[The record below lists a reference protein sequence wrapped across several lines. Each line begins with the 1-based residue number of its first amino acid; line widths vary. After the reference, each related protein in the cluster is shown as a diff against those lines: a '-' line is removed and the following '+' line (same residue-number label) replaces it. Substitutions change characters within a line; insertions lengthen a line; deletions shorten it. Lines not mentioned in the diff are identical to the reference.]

1 MFPPRKPAGR
11 RRAVPQAPEAIPVRE
26 NRNDQRPA
34 QYPEA
39 PILAAETLR
48 NASAPPAP
56 AKGEER
62 GSVFWRVCGGTVLS
76 IVALVAVT
84 LYQQLTAGVNELRT
98 TVAAINTDLR
108 KDLTQLGQGNADLVK
123 KDEFN
128 GRLTSVWNSIKELQ
142 SLSGTVGSLKER
154 ALVRDQQDKTD
165 AESKEQMRK
174 EVQTLEAAV
183 TVLKE
188 RLTVREQEAQH
199 EQARRELVQELQ
211 QLRERLANIE
221 GRQAAATPA
230 RGAGHA
236 E

>member
-1 MFPPRKPAGR
+1 
-11 RRAVPQAPEAIPVRE
+11 VRE

-34 QYPEA
+34 PPPEA
-39 PILAAETLR
+39 PVLAAETLR
-48 NASAPPAP
+48 NAAAAPAAP

-84 LYQQLTAGVNELRT
+84 LYQQLSAGVNELRSS
-98 TVAAINTDLR
+98 VAAINTDLR
-108 KDLTQLGQGNADLVK
+108 KDLTQLGQAHADVVK

-128 GRLTSVWNSIKELQ
+128 GRLTTVWASIKELQ
-142 SLSGTVGSLKER
+142 PLAGAVGSLKER
-154 ALVRDQQDKTD
+154 ALVRDQQEKAD
-165 AESKEQMRK
+165 AEVKEQLRK
-174 EVQTLEAAV
+174 QVTALEAAV

-188 RLTVREQEAQH
+188 RLTVREQQAKE

-211 QLRERLANIE
+211 QLRERLANVE
-221 GRQAAATPA
+221 GRQAVSTPA
-230 RGAGHA
+230 KGPAHG